1 MRQGGGSDEGRPL
14 TPRQGGQPSAGAHC
28 LTEPKTAARGK
39 VKEMLNVV
47 SYVTLL
53 RKNTPLT

>member
-1 MRQGGGSDEGRPL
+1 MPGARVGGGCKTPN
-14 TPRQGGQPSAGAHC
+14 PRQGGKPSAGAHC

-53 RKNTPLT
+53 RKMLPLT